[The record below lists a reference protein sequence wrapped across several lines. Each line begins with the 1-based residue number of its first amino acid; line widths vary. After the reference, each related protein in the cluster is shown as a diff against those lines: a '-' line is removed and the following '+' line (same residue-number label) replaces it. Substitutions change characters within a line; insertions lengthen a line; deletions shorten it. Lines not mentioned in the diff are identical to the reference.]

1 MAARPLAGATP
12 DVGTPWPDANGHARG
27 AASSCWC
34 VGRAGSG
41 RASARHA
48 GTDLPALRCLIVD
61 NQLAARDDLA
71 AMLRGRACVGP
82 VSVASDAIEALR
94 LLGRVDVDVVFV
106 EARIPG
112 LDGRELAGVLRLL
125 RAAPAVV
132 FVSRRLQRDTGPLE
146 AGAVAY
152 LRKPALPDR
161 LTAALRW
168 AATYRSPGSAR
179 CGPARP
185 SGPAAANAEA
195 VGPVIPVTVG
205 RTTKLLPLSAVRWA
219 EACHDYVRLYTADGC
234 YLIRARL
241 TALVD
246 SWQPYGGPVRIHR
259 SYLVGPRFVAQ
270 LHRVRS
276 GQFAVVI
283 DGRQL
288 PVSRRYLPLI
298 RERWGLVVGPCAG

>member
-41 RASARHA
+41 RAGARHA

-61 NQLAARDDLA
+61 NQPAARDDLA

-106 EARIPG
+106 EAR
-112 LDGRELAGVLRLL
+112 
-125 RAAPAVV
+125 
-132 FVSRRLQRDTGPLE
+132 
-146 AGAVAY
+146 
-152 LRKPALPDR
+152 
-161 LTAALRW
+161 
-168 AATYRSPGSAR
+168 
-179 CGPARP
+179 
-185 SGPAAANAEA
+185 
-195 VGPVIPVTVG
+195 VGP
-205 RTTKLLPLSAVRWA
+205 TTKLLPLSAVRWA